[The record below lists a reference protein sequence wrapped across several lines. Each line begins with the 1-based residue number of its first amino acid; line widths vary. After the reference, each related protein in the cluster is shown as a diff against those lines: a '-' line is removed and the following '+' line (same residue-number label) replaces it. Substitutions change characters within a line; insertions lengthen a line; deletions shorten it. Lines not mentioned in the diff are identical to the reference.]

1 MMLNGTELDVAMDRF
16 HRYKPVLRGEDSSL
30 RSELDDWIESGI
42 QEDEN
47 ENGMEGEDNNES

>member
-1 MMLNGTELDVAMDRF
+1 MDRF

-47 ENGMEGEDNNES
+47 ENEMEGEDNNES